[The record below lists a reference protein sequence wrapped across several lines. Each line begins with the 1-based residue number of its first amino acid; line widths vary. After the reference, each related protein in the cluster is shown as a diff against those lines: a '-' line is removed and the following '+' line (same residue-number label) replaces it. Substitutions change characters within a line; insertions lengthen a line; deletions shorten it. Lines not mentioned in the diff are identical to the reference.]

1 MASDKIVHLT
11 DETFETEAVQ
21 STSPVIIDFYADWCG
36 PCKMVAPV
44 LDSLADKYNG
54 KVKICKVNVDEQRKL
69 SIAHKVMSIPTIL
82 FMKNGE
88 IVDRVTGALPQAAL
102 EEKIDN
108 LL

>member
-1 MASDKIVHLT
+1 MASDKIVNLT

-44 LDSLADKYNG
+44 LESLADKYNG

-88 IVDRVTGALPQAAL
+88 IVERVTGALPQAAL